1 MSFANVFESCNRQG
15 GNLKQIVSDTREI
28 INDKIEVEMEIETMI
43 SGSKNELNI
52 MMVMPVIVVLMLRGM
67 GSGMAGSNTVSAVIV
82 KIICIGIFGVAYV
95 TGRKIMDI
103 KI

>member
-1 MSFANVFESCNRQG
+1 
-15 GNLKQIVSDTREI
+15 
-28 INDKIEVEMEIETMI
+28 MEIETMI